1 MVREVSPWR
10 PRTHNLTSGAEKLT
24 QFAVL
29 FLAFSF
35 DTLRRYQ
42 EEKTD
47 RLLFE
52 ERGGDVERNGP
63 AGSRTQV
70 GLVLVGMPGLEKR
83 LARDA
88 QFYSRIGFVHEFR
101 PLSVSQ
107 VRQLLEQ
114 RWTPP
119 GVTLPAA
126 EPLDDE
132 TIAAI
137 VRVAGVNFRLLHR
150 LLTQM
155 ERILEINKL
164 NRVIGAVVEAA
175 RESLVIGQV

>member
-1 MVREVSPWR
+1 MVDE
-10 PRTHNLTSGAEKLT
+10 A
-24 QFAVL
+24 
-29 FLAFSF
+29 
-35 DTLRRYQ
+35 
-42 EEKTD
+42 D
-47 RLLFE
+47 RLKMPSLEQLRDLF
-52 ERGGDVERNGP
+52 D
-63 AGSRTQV
+63 RTQV

-83 LARDA
+83 LARYA

-114 RWTPP
+114 RWAPP

-126 EPLDDE
+126 EPLEDE
-132 TIAAI
+132 AIAAI
-137 VRVAGVNFRLLHR
+137 VRVTGGNFRLLHR

-155 ERILEINKL
+155 ERILEINKM
-164 NRVIGAVVEAA
+164 NRVTGAVVEAA